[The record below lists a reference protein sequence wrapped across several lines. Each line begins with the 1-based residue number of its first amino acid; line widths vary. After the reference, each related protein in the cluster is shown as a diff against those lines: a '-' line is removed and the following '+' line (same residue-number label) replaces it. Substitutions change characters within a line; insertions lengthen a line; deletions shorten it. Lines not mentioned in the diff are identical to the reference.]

1 MTANTHHTKLKG
13 DIAVAAV
20 ILDLAKRGYIIS
32 EPMSENSPYDLICDT
47 GEKLLRIQV
56 KYRSDSKIPNK
67 TSWTDKNGTHE
78 NIIDITKIDYF
89 ALVNEDYS
97 KICYPLPSM
106 AGATIAFKV
115 PNSDTPYNW
124 YEDYVDL
131 QLNVQPKRKNNN
143 VDYSNR
149 IKSLKLQST
158 KINWPSTEEMA
169 IMVMQ
174 KPTSQIAIE
183 LGVSDVAIGK
193 FCKKHN
199 IPKPERGYWT
209 KQKDALSN

>member
-20 ILDLAKRGYIIS
+20 ILDLTKRGYIIS

-78 NIIDITKIDYF
+78 NKIDITKIDYF

-97 KICYPLPSM
+97 KICYPLSNM
-106 AGATIAFKV
+106 AGLTIAFEV

-124 YEDYVDL
+124 YEDYINL
-131 QLNVQPKRKNNN
+131 QTNIQPKRKNNN

-149 IKSLKLQST
+149 IKSLVVQPA
-158 KINWPSTEEMA
+158 KINWPTVEDMTKL
-169 IMVMQ
+169 VME
-174 KPTSQIAIE
+174 KPTSQLAIE

-199 IPKPERGYWT
+199 IAKPPRGYWS
-209 KQKDALSN
+209 KFASQN